1 MLLSGVARSVSYA
14 DRSWMESLSGF
25 CRWLMVGDGISSS
38 RRVMELSMQ
47 SASCR
52 LVSGGEGMMAG
63 EVAGDVVLV
72 DGPVGGEVGNP
83 GVGTV
88 VVRSVGWRFVG

>member
-1 MLLSGVARSVSYA
+1 M
-14 DRSWMESLSGF
+14 
-25 CRWLMVGDGISSS
+25 GDGISSS

-63 EVAGDVVLV
+63 EVVGDVVLV
-72 DGPVGGEVGNP
+72 GGPVGGEVGGP

-88 VVRSVGWRFVG
+88 VVGSVGCRFVG